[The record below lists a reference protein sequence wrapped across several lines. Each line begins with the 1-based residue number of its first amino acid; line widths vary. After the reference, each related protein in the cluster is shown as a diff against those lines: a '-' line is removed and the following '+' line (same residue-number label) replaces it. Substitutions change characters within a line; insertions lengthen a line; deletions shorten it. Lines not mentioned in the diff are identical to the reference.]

1 MIMKTNVFIITALL
15 CLASCASQQVPC
27 PCVGVTQT
35 SQLPWLNQLIQK
47 GESQYGA
54 KLETIEKITYT
65 LPGDAKTTQ
74 TGFFVTYEPKC
85 CDIPGSFIYD
95 CDGNCIT
102 FYGGIAGC
110 NGECEILILSRET
123 IYSNT
128 IK

>member
-15 CLASCASQQVPC
+15 CLASCVSQQVPC
-27 PCVGVTQT
+27 PCDDLNEA
-35 SQLPWLNQLIQK
+35 SQVPWLNQLIQE

-54 KLETIEKITYT
+54 KLETIERITYA
-65 LPGDAKTTQ
+65 LPDESTATQ
-74 TGFFVTYEPKC
+74 TGFYVTYEPKC

-95 CDGNCIT
+95 CDGSCIT

-110 NGECEILILSRET
+110 NGECGILILSRET
-123 IYSNT
+123 IYSN